1 MITSPIVRLLL
12 ASYSDRCERSKWEI
26 QHRIGIMKFGSIS
39 SKTVLLLAALAVG
52 IVGEQGTTIALADT
66 AAPVGPKLTPKL
78 KQLLKTEMTEI
89 TMSTSEITKA
99 ITTADHATVEKEAI
113 NIAKGFILK
122 RLLTDQDKKDLKRA
136 APASFLKLDAIFHQT
151 AAKLAHAAKRKDSEL
166 EGFYLSKMLG
176 YCVSCHS
183 TYVPNKLGG
192 FVK

>member
-1 MITSPIVRLLL
+1 
-12 ASYSDRCERSKWEI
+12 
-26 QHRIGIMKFGSIS
+26 MKFGSIS
-39 SKTVLLLAALAVG
+39 NKTVLLIAALAVG
-52 IVGEQGTTIALADT
+52 IVGEQVTTIALTDT

-89 TMSTSEITKA
+89 TKSTSEITKA

-122 RLLTDQDKKDLKRA
+122 RSLTDQDKKDLKRA

-151 AAKLAHAAKRKDSEL
+151 AAKLAQAAKRKDSEL

-176 YCVSCHS
+176 YCFSCHS
-183 TYVPNKLGG
+183 TYATNKFGG